1 MYKWIAI
8 AILVSVIG
16 AFIWHENKLSVARKE
31 ATADVVK
38 EYSNDALEQSLEA
51 IQTEKQIV
59 EDALKAERKKNDAKQ
74 AIIDRNATLIRSLQQ
89 RPKRED
95 SSKADSAAPSIEA
108 ACTGAQL
115 HREDGE
121 FLAREAARADELIV
135 DRDFYYERYEY
146 ARQQLEKMNGKD

>member
-8 AILVSVIG
+8 AILISVIG
-16 AFIWHENKLSVARKE
+16 AFIWHENKLSGARKE

-38 EYSNDALEQSLEA
+38 EYSNGALEQSLEA
-51 IQTEKQIV
+51 VQTEKKIV

-74 AIIDRNATLIRSLQQ
+74 AIIDRNAALIRSLQH
-89 RPKRED
+89 RPTRED
-95 SSKADSAAPSIEA
+95 SKEANSTAPEA
-108 ACTGAQL
+108 GKSCTGAEL

-121 FLAREAARADELIV
+121 FLAGEAARAEKVIV
-135 DRDFYYERYEY
+135 DRDFYYERYED

>member
-16 AFIWHENKLSVARKE
+16 AFIWHENELSGARKE

-74 AIIDRNATLIRSLQQ
+74 GIIDRNAALIRSLQH
-89 RPKRED
+89 RPTRED
-95 SSKADSAAPSIEA
+95 SKEANPSTPEA
-108 ACTGAQL
+108 GSPCTGAEL

-121 FLAREAARADELIV
+121 FLAREASRADEVIV
-135 DRDFYYERYEY
+135 DRDFYYERYED
-146 ARQQLEKMNGKD
+146 ARQQLERMNGQD

>member
-16 AFIWHENKLSVARKE
+16 AFIWHGNELSGARKE

-38 EYSNDALEQSLEA
+38 EYSNDALEQSLETV
-51 IQTEKQIV
+51 QTEKQIV

-74 AIIDRNATLIRSLQQ
+74 AIIDRNAALIRSLQH
-89 RPKRED
+89 RTTRED
-95 SSKADSAAPSIEA
+95 SKEANSSAPEA
-108 ACTGAQL
+108 GSSCTGAEL

-121 FLAREAARADELIV
+121 FLAREASRAEAV
-135 DRDFYYERYEY
+135 VVERNYYYNEYESL
-146 ARQQLEKMNGKD
+146 RKTLETLRK